1 LESSDDAGRSAITDA
16 ERARVQNRTLKV
28 VVLSQILGG
37 AGLAAG
43 ITVGA
48 LLAEDMLGSDQLAG
62 LPTALPMTMNSVPS
76 DW

>member
-1 LESSDDAGRSAITDA
+1 MESSDDAGRSAITDA